1 MIRIQE
7 GQNKQ
12 ILNSDETN
20 QRNHPDGGQWT
31 VMTRGRIIRFAGR
44 ASQFRES
51 YSMAL
56 SHAMTEYWFYGSI
69 FNRK

>member
-1 MIRIQE
+1 MIRIQ
-7 GQNKQ
+7 GGAKQ
-12 ILNSDETN
+12 TN
-20 QRNHPDGGQWT
+20 PEFGRNESKKSPGWCA

-51 YSMAL
+51 HSMAL
-56 SHAMTEYWFYGSI
+56 SHAMTEYWFYSSI